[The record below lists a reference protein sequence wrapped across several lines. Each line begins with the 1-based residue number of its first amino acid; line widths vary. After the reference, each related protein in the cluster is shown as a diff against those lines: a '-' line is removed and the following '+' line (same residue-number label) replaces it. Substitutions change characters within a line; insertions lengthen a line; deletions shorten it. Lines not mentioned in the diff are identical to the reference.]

1 MGRPSK
7 YPDELRER
15 AVRMVAEVRPQ
26 YPSQWAAITAVA
38 GMLGIGAAETLRTW
52 IRRAEV
58 DTGVRPGVTS
68 QMAEENKALR
78 KEIAEL
84 RRANEILK
92 AAAISS
98 GPSSTGPG
106 DGDSVHHR
114 TQGPPGARPRWWGR
128 AALGCRAHVRR
139 ALRARCTD

>member
-1 MGRPSK
+1 MVRPSK

-78 KEIAEL
+78 KEVAEL

-92 AAAISS
+92 AAAIFF
-98 GPSSTGPG
+98 GAELDRPG
-106 DGDSVHHR
+106 
-114 TQGPPGARPRWWGR
+114 
-128 AALGCRAHVRR
+128 RR
-139 ALRARCTD
+139 

>member
-1 MGRPSK
+1 
-7 YPDELRER
+7 
-15 AVRMVAEVRPQ
+15 MVAEVRPQ

-38 GMLGIGAAETLRTW
+38 GMLGIGAPETLRTW

-58 DTGVRPGVTS
+58 DAGQRPGVTS
-68 QMAEENKALR
+68 ELAAENKQLR
-78 KEIAEL
+78 KDVAEL

-106 DGDSVHHR
+106 DGDQVHR
-114 TQGPPGARPRWWGR
+114 RAQGPPGARARWWGR
-128 AALGCRAHVRR
+128 AAVGSRAHV
-139 ALRARCTD
+139 